1 MPSFVRA
8 SKLLS
13 LSPHSKRA
21 LRFRCHETNRCM
33 LLLLSTSPV
42 WRPPRLTATCVLLN
56 SANMIMAPDS
66 IYHGSTCMLPLEASL
81 YLLDTDRFPVGLLTR
96 RLWNPLTSTA
106 GSPNIWATNSC
117 RFPSISQPSACRRD
131 LSVLMTVVSTP
142 AGGYAHHMCLE
153 PSA

>member
-1 MPSFVRA
+1 VPSFVRA

-66 IYHGSTCMLPLEASL
+66 SSTYML
-81 YLLDTDRFPVGLLTR
+81 YLLATDRFPVGLLTR

-142 AGGYAHHMCLE
+142 ACGYAHHMCLE